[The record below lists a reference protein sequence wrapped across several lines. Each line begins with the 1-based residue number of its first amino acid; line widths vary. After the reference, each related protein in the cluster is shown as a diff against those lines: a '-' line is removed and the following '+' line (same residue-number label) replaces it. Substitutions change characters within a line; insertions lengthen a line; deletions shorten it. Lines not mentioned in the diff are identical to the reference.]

1 MTRVSDTRALCQT
14 PRRAALARDRRSGS
28 ASLSAL
34 VCTMSL
40 AFGALGACLASA
52 VTAAATGGSMANVT
66 EIHVVFSN
74 HLDVGFNERSWNDGT
89 GGPERC
95 EGLVSPNGERC
106 MPLAANVTSEYFNVF
121 FPRAAAMADAA
132 RAAGADRYIY
142 MAQPWVVAL
151 FLDCAKSGVN
161 DWRPGHTDELLLS
174 CPNATTTAQFKK
186 AVGQGDIFF
195 QAFPHSSCP
204 ESYDASQF
212 EASLAISSRLANELG
227 VARPRTFSQRD
238 ETGMSRAILPLLN
251 KHGVKYIS
259 LGSGG
264 SWLGHPV
271 LPGSLENGKPGKR
284 LGVFRWVE
292 EASGAEVLMT
302 ADHGY
307 GGGLH
312 VLPSGVAL
320 YCAWCV
326 RPFVNWCLR
335 CSLERRNRK

>member
-1 MTRVSDTRALCQT
+1 
-14 PRRAALARDRRSGS
+14 
-28 ASLSAL
+28 
-34 VCTMSL
+34 
-40 AFGALGACLASA
+40 
-52 VTAAATGGSMANVT
+52 
-66 EIHVVFSN
+66 
-74 HLDVGFNERSWNDGT
+74 
-89 GGPERC
+89 
-95 EGLVSPNGERC
+95 
-106 MPLAANVTSEYFNVF
+106 
-121 FPRAAAMADAA
+121 
-132 RAAGADRYIY
+132 
-142 MAQPWVVAL
+142 
-151 FLDCAKSGVN
+151 
-161 DWRPGHTDELLLS
+161 
-174 CPNATTTAQFKK
+174 
-186 AVGQGDIFF
+186 
-195 QAFPHSSCP
+195 
-204 ESYDASQF
+204 
-212 EASLAISSRLANELG
+212 
-227 VARPRTFSQRD
+227 
-238 ETGMSRAILPLLN
+238 MSRAILPLLN

-326 RPFVNWCLR
+326 RPLVNWCLR

>member
-1 MTRVSDTRALCQT
+1 MRWPYRGHLLYRGYLWVSAG
-14 PRRAALARDRRSGS
+14 RRARRCALRRGRRARVI
-28 ASLSAL
+28 A
-34 VCTMSL
+34 MS
-40 AFGALGACLASA
+40 FTQGAIA
-52 VTAAATGGSMANVT
+52 VWLAATIMTATTSTEVT
-66 EIHVVFSN
+66 KIHVVFSN

-95 EGLVSPNGERC
+95 EGLFSPNGERC

-132 RAAGADRYIY
+132 RAAGGDRYIY
-142 MAQPWVVAL
+142 MAQPWIVAL

-161 DWRPGHTDELLLS
+161 DWRVGHTSDLLLS
-174 CPNATTTAQFKK
+174 CPNATTVAQFKT
-186 AVGQGDIFF
+186 AVAQGDIFF

-212 EASLAISSRLANELG
+212 EASLAISSRLAEELG
-227 VARPRTFSQRD
+227 VGRPRTFSQRD

-264 SWLGHPV
+264 SKVGHPV
-271 LPGSLENGKPGKR
+271 LPGSHTPSKGNM
-284 LGVFRWVE
+284 GVFRWVD
-292 EASGAEVLMT
+292 EASRAEVLMT

-307 GGGLH
+307 GSGLH
-312 VLPSGVAL
+312 VLPSGVGL
-320 YCAWCV
+320 YCAW
-326 RPFVNWCLR
+326 
-335 CSLERRNRK
+335 